1 MKTNRVFLVLMTGA
15 VALMMA
21 SCTTVTMIGE
31 MNMVSSRNIST
42 TFDYQKLAT
51 YSGGSKARITQS
63 KAVTLRD
70 AVDYVVREVPGGE
83 FLMNAKVYI
92 VDHGKGKYNFAVE
105 GDVWGYPTE
114 KGDYNGFKLGDY
126 VMWNSGFGYVKG
138 KIVAI
143 KDSETCIVQ
152 SEKNGTKRTVKFDTL
167 MRAEN
172 DKPAE

>member
-1 MKTNRVFLVLMTGA
+1 MKKNRISFALLAGA
-15 VALMMA
+15 MALMMA

-31 MNMVSSRNIST
+31 VNMLSTRNVST

-51 YSGGSKARITQS
+51 YSGGSKARITKS
-63 KAVTLRD
+63 KAVDLRD
-70 AVDYVVREVPGGE
+70 AVNNTVREIPGGE

-92 VDHGKGKYNFAVE
+92 VDHGKGRYNFAVE

-126 VMWNSGFGYVKG
+126 VMWNNGFGYAKG

-143 KDSETCIVQ
+143 KDSESCIVQ
-152 SEKNGTKRTVKFDTL
+152 DEKNHSKRTVKFDVL

-172 DKPAE
+172 EQPVE